1 MWVKPAGFIIRWYV
15 FHKYTKQNLQ
25 EKRLTKIVIVV
36 AAKKEFSL
44 MIAGILKI
52 VSSSIPVV
60 QYLY

>member
-1 MWVKPAGFIIRWYV
+1 MWVKPTGFIIRWYV

-36 AAKKEFSL
+36 APKKNFSL